1 MLTEVALFAA
11 LSPGLLLTLPPVGNK
26 VFMTGKTSVAAV
38 LTHAVVFAVAL
49 YFLKPVL
56 EGFEKKEK
64 FQNKTKE
71 GFISSYDVLKGLGI
85 LIGVV
90 LVLIFGAI
98 ALPLL
103 LGN

>member
-26 VFMTGKTSVAAV
+26 VFLSGKTSVVAV

-49 YFLKPVL
+49 YYLKPVL
-56 EGFEKKEK
+56 EGFEKEK
-64 FQNKTKE
+64 FQNKMKE
-71 GFISSYDVLKGLGI
+71 GFISGYDILKGLGI

-90 LVLIFGAI
+90 LVLIFGTI
-98 ALPLL
+98 ALPLV